1 MLFTVH
7 LMLSTPFI
15 LSYLHSLHVMCP
27 FSENASLVT
36 SLQDELNN
44 LKEEMAQLK
53 NTQVSLNVVHDCVT
67 GADLQ
72 NKTSQ

>member
-1 MLFTVH
+1 MLFTIH
-7 LMLSTPFI
+7 LNLSTPFI
-15 LSYLHSLHVMCP
+15 LSYFHSLHMCP

-36 SLQDELNN
+36 SLQDELHN

-53 NTQVSLNVVHDCVT
+53 NTQVSLNVLHDCAT

-72 NKTSQ
+72 NKTLSQ